1 MTDQRPVRPADQKKI
16 RVQLAVWAFAYEVY
30 SHSFVTDSQYDKQS
44 LLVDLS
50 IATDRE
56 DLDSWFKDN
65 YSPYTGQ
72 WVLEHPEK
80 DRLNTIVQGLIE
92 LDNI

>member
-1 MTDQRPVRPADQKKI
+1 MIDQKKL
-16 RVQLAVWAFAYEVY
+16 RMLLSVWAFAYEIY
-30 SHSFVTDSQYDKQS
+30 DHSFVTDSEYDKQA

-72 WVLEHPEK
+72 WVLGHPERE
-80 DRLNTIVQGLIE
+80 RLNDIVKRLIKV
-92 LDNI
+92 DNDS